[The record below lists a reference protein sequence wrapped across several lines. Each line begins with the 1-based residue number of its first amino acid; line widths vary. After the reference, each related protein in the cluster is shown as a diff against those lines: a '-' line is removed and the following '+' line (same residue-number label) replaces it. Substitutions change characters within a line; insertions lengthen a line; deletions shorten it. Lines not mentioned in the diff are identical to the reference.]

1 MPNTTTAAGQ
11 KLVFRTRRYQ
21 PNRKDIRDMEVQ
33 PRDGKTTTIYTY
45 NQPKFTETITI
56 SRTTRL
62 ENTLLLQTRSST
74 ASTPQHHVS
83 FNLYYVLIH
92 MCAHSTTSHAQ
103 KIPLLLLCHLLVVFA
118 TVDSVLSS
126 SHSLRCF
133 AASVR
138 AATAIWRKGWRQ
150 RHAPQPFNYAI
161 QRAYTHVHLQHVFG
175 SFAPITLFTTYEPK
189 NPHQWLAKNDDT
201 ECHATTIL
209 VGRNLTRSER
219 QNSELQHRPKCS
231 TPQSHSLH
239 RSTSTAR
246 GNSPLKTTQFLE
258 LEDTRTL

>member
-11 KLVFRTRRYQ
+11 KLIFRTQRYQ
-21 PNRKDIRDMEVQ
+21 PNRKDIRDEEVQ
-33 PRDGKTTTIYTY
+33 PRDGKTTAIYTH
-45 NQPKFTETITI
+45 NQPKFTETTTI

-83 FNLYYVLIH
+83 FNLYCVLIH

-161 QRAYTHVHLQHVFG
+161 QRACTLQYAHVHLQYVFG
-175 SFAPITLFTTYEPK
+175 AFATLTPFTGYEPK
-189 NPHQWLAKNDDT
+189 NPLQWLAR
-201 ECHATTIL
+201 E
-209 VGRNLTRSER
+209 
-219 QNSELQHRPKCS
+219 Q
-231 TPQSHSLH
+231 
-239 RSTSTAR
+239 
-246 GNSPLKTTQFLE
+246 
-258 LEDTRTL
+258 